1 MIRRTSNVVKPRRVV
16 IIEGEDEGAMH
27 GVEKERALQRELC
40 RGIRPWF
47 KVRQVR
53 RLVKHQLQPELETPP
68 PKCLLLY

>member
-16 IIEGEDEGAMH
+16 IMEGEDEGAMH
-27 GVEKERALQRELC
+27 GVEKEKALQRELC
-40 RGIRPWF
+40 LGIRPWF